1 MCLKDA
7 SMSANIVHEVILA
20 GGSAWNPLLQSYVH
34 QYFKYKELNVREQ
47 LQTTPACGAAIQSF
61 FCDNREA
68 CSLSLLDVT
77 PFSLG
82 IQYPRGKMAVCIPK
96 NTLFPTKKKKPLHAN
111 NRNTKL
117 FFEVYEGELIIEN
130 NLLGKFELS
139 EVPTMCN
146 FNITFDIHENGT
158 LTVMAEEISTRIRN
172 GITIIDK
179 NIEHSRIRV
188 QETFQYKE
196 SPKGI
201 NKASTSKNLTRS
213 STSSTW
219 AQRGILD
226 KIRTMNKE
234 PKEYAIGIDFG
245 TTYSSV
251 AVWQRNCVKIIE
263 NEYGS
268 RLTCS
273 AVAFTDTGRLIGD
286 TVHKEQVTTNPEN
299 TIPNIKRLIGNCYDQ
314 SIPNGSKFLPFKIL
328 QPEGKNRS
336 MISVEY
342 MNEKKLFAPEE
353 IAAMILSKMK
363 EIAEAHLSKV
373 VTKAVIS
380 VPACFSDSQRQ
391 AIKDAGVIAGLNVL
405 QLLNEPTAAAI
416 AYFRQ
421 KISGGSSGE
430 KTLLI
435 FDLGGGNL
443 DVSILTINDGVIRVR
458 VVSGDANLGGEDFD
472 KNMVNYF
479 IKKFKEEKKKDINNK
494 PRSLRRLRAACEKAK
509 RVLSTN
515 AQTVVEIDALDE
527 GIDFRSV
534 ITRET
539 FEELNKSLFKRSIS
553 CVERCLEDA
562 KMNRSCIDEVVLV
575 GGSTRIPKMQQ
586 VLREFFEGKE
596 LCKSMNADEAVVYGA
611 AVQAAILSGN
621 ENYEKF
627 NISELRDVTS
637 RSFGLKTKN
646 GAIIV
651 IPKHTPIKEEKK
663 QHFIPDNP
671 SSFSMEIQE
680 CGIASSTVFN
690 ISGITPKP
698 KVNSNIII
706 TFEVDESG
714 ILNLMAKDVSEN
726 NEKIVISKENDSLSG
741 EEIEKMKEAADCYKK
756 HDEENKARAAVLN
769 SLEIVAYKMKTIA
782 RGPSVSALD
791 KKSLEEEADKV
802 LTWIETNQNAEID
815 KINDFKKHYET
826 IIT

>member
-1 MCLKDA
+1 
-7 SMSANIVHEVILA
+7 
-20 GGSAWNPLLQSYVH
+20 
-34 QYFKYKELNVREQ
+34 
-47 LQTTPACGAAIQSF
+47 
-61 FCDNREA
+61 
-68 CSLSLLDVT
+68 
-77 PFSLG
+77 
-82 IQYPRGKMAVCIPK
+82 
-96 NTLFPTKKKKPLHAN
+96 
-111 NRNTKL
+111 
-117 FFEVYEGELIIEN
+117 
-130 NLLGKFELS
+130 
-139 EVPTMCN
+139 
-146 FNITFDIHENGT
+146 
-158 LTVMAEEISTRIRN
+158 
-172 GITIIDK
+172 
-179 NIEHSRIRV
+179 
-188 QETFQYKE
+188 
-196 SPKGI
+196 
-201 NKASTSKNLTRS
+201 
-213 STSSTW
+213 
-219 AQRGILD
+219 
-226 KIRTMNKE
+226 MNKE

-299 TIPNIKRLIGNCYDQ
+299 TIPNIKLLIGRCYNQ
-314 SIPNGSKFLPFKIL
+314 SFPNDSKLLPFKI
-328 QPEGKNRS
+328 QCDGKNRS

-342 MNEKKLFAPEE
+342 KNEKKLFAREE

-363 EIAEAHLSKV
+363 EIAEAHLGKV

-380 VPACFSDSQRQ
+380 VPSCFSDSQRQ

-443 DVSILTINDGVIRVR
+443 DVSILTINEGIIRVR
-458 VVSGDANLGGEDFD
+458 AVSGDTNLGGEDFD
-472 KNMVNYF
+472 NNMVDYF

-527 GIDFRSV
+527 DTDFRCA
-534 ITRET
+534 ITREA
-539 FEELNKSLFKRSIS
+539 FEDLNKSIFDRSIS

-562 KMNRSCIDEVVLV
+562 KMNRSYIDEVVLV
-575 GGSTRIPKMQQ
+575 GGSTRIPKIQE
-586 VLREFFEGKE
+586 VLREFFNKE

-611 AVQAAILSGN
+611 AVQAAILSSN

-637 RSFGLKTKN
+637 HSFGLETNNK
-646 GAIIV
+646 AITNIV
-651 IPKHTPIKEEKK
+651 IPKHTPIQEKK
-663 QHFIPDNP
+663 KLHFAPYNL
-671 SSFSMEIQE
+671 SSFFLQVQERGLSSMI
-680 CGIASSTVFN
+680 VFN
-690 ISGITPKP
+690 ISGITPNT
-698 KVNSNIII
+698 KVNSDIIV

-714 ILNLMAKDVSEN
+714 ILNLTAKDVSTSAGEN
-726 NEKIVISKENDSLSG
+726 NEKILIRKENGSLSG
-741 EEIEKMKEAADCYKK
+741 EEIEKMKEAADCYKQD
-756 HDEENKARAAVLN
+756 DEENKARAAVLN
-769 SLEIVAYKMKTIA
+769 SLETVAYKMKNIA
-782 RGPSVSALD
+782 RGPSVSASH
-791 KKSLEEEADKV
+791 KKSLEEEAEKV

-815 KINDFKKHYET
+815 EINAFKKHCET
-826 IIT
+826 IISNEKLPLV